1 MASESF
7 YNNKKS
13 LGLLFASLSVLMF
26 LLIITVAFLKPGI
39 SLDDYYTLG
48 IVRLPLMEMISATA
62 ENVHPPL
69 YYIILKI
76 FCKIF
81 NPADNLGLVLVGKA
95 VSLLPVALLLV
106 LSFTKIKKEFGILA
120 AGIFSFLLVSSFS
133 VMTYATVIRMYSWGL
148 FFITLQLVYLYDI
161 IHRNDTK
168 LAWVIFTIAS
178 ICAIYTHY
186 FAAIASIIIYLVLFA
201 YLLHKNKKELKKWI
215 VSAIVSFVSYLPW
228 IGILL
233 SQVSTVVD
241 YYWIKPITFVEVISY
256 INFIFSPSESLI
268 GYVLGIL
275 LIVLFIIII
284 YVSLKNKKS
293 ADDYV
298 DFSLIAMSIIFL
310 TMITG
315 IVLSFIIRPIFISRY
330 ILPCFGGLWLGL
342 AILLAKCFDNNGNS
356 KISYGFDARN
366 VFYLG
371 IVLILIISVFSALN
385 FIDTTSADY
394 NETLDNYHFFD
405 SINDGRVVI
414 FDVELSYLRYAPY
427 LDKDKCVLDTSLK
440 NIDKYNEDNTVVFD
454 KSKFSKLDRTDYQFK
469 KIYEVYQDGVYL
481 IE

>member
-330 ILPCFGGLWLGL
+330 ILPWKT
-342 AILLAKCFDNNGNS
+342 AIP
-356 KISYGFDARN
+356 
-366 VFYLG
+366 V
-371 IVLILIISVFSALN
+371 
-385 FIDTTSADY
+385 
-394 NETLDNYHFFD
+394 
-405 SINDGRVVI
+405 
-414 FDVELSYLRYAPY
+414 P
-427 LDKDKCVLDTSLK
+427 
-440 NIDKYNEDNTVVFD
+440 
-454 KSKFSKLDRTDYQFK
+454 
-469 KIYEVYQDGVYL
+469 
-481 IE
+481 